1 MSSHPSDPVVADLIR
16 HARVGAAASPYPTRT
31 RSLGEHSV
39 RQHSVGSLVVETAR
53 ADSGVSE
60 AVAQA
65 RREVIAAELERR
77 RLVQAAQEAR
87 RQAEFDRV
95 QAEHERDEAVRRARE
110 QSGPDPDFL
119 TLAVIA
125 VVTMEITEHELAGV
139 LDAAITDR
147 PDLSAADTAVLAG
160 ERRVGLTEEELKT
173 EVGSGSLGV
182 AGVIDTGIGTQTPSQ
197 LIAQSEQTTQP
208 ATATFD
214 SAAVSVDTAPKVE
227 TSAEVG

>member
-16 HARVGAAASPYPTRT
+16 HARVGAAANPYPPRT
-31 RSLGEHSV
+31 RSLGEHSA

-77 RLVQAAQEAR
+77 RLAQAAEEAR
-87 RQAEFDRV
+87 RQAELDRT
-95 QAEHERDEAVRRARE
+95 QAEQERDESVRRARE

-160 ERRVGLTEEELKT
+160 ERRVGLTEEEIGT

-182 AGVIDTGIGTQTPSQ
+182 ASVIDTGVGAQTPSQ
-197 LIAQSEQTTQP
+197 LLAESEQTTQ
-208 ATATFD
+208 
-214 SAAVSVDTAPKVE
+214 STAPDFNGAAMSE
-227 TSAEVG
+227 APSENQSLRFEV

>member
-16 HARVGAAASPYPTRT
+16 HARVGAAANPYPPRT
-31 RSLGEHSV
+31 RSLGEHSA
-39 RQHSVGSLVVETAR
+39 RQHSVGSLVVEAAR

-197 LIAQSEQTTQP
+197 LIAQSEQTAQP

-214 SAAVSVDTAPKVE
+214 SAVVSVDTAPEVE